1 MCDGKLNTVSK
12 SVLVSLKNAVNLEVN
27 TNGKAHWKL
36 ITLQIVMYVY
46 EPEHNKMS
54 FFYDFY
60 QGTIQFQ
67 MYWLVFS
74 TAL

>member
-1 MCDGKLNTVSK
+1 MCDGKLKTVST
-12 SVLVSLKNAVNLEVN
+12 SVLVSLQTAVNLEVN

-46 EPEHNKMS
+46 EPEHNKRS
-54 FFYDFY
+54 LFYDLY

-67 MYWLVFS
+67 MFWLVFS
-74 TAL
+74 TAS